1 MINMFNFIKKR
12 NYLSREE
19 LINSVDSNKIW
30 SKSMTLSEIKELL
43 EYLEIKISKYDFDI
57 DKNFIMNSR
66 RKELKSIIKERLLQ
80 NNNNNINELVSE
92 SLFNF
97 WEFVSD
103 EYPGNFLLASEDLG
117 LTIKEL
123 DTMDNEYRKKGI
135 ICSQERDIILE
146 IIMAIKTHINKKEM

>member
-80 NNNNNINELVSE
+80 NNNNINELVSE